1 MSWNLNSLAKDNFHR
16 VSLIEAHNSCFNYD
30 LISICETTISGTTFE
45 TGPKTIKCMSF
56 CPPLPLVSML
66 SR

>member
-1 MSWNLNSLAKDNFHR
+1 MGLPLLLLQNVNS
-16 VSLIEAHNSCFNYD
+16 E
-30 LISICETTISGTTFE
+30 TISDTTFE
-45 TGPKTIKCMSF
+45 TGPKPIKCMSF